1 MIPEHPTPA
10 QAEALDNLFHN
21 CDLIG
26 RTPLPCE
33 ITWTL
38 QQIDGCGDG

>member
-1 MIPEHPTPA
+1 MIPENPTPA
-10 QAEALDNLFHN
+10 QAEALDDLFHN

-33 ITWTL
+33 IDWVL
-38 QQIDGCGDG
+38 ERLKP